1 MKTNQFSQKQILEC
15 AKRYS
20 ENRKKN
26 CNNSLL
32 HKEVEDFAKEYKKD
46 MSNWFFEIVSDT
58 ADALDFLEYH
68 KDKKM
73 LYERLREYTVGSLV
87 NNSVMVDRAN
97 ARGICLSYFNPET
110 KEISTGVSY
119 LNTTENYF
127 MPTIGVAEALK
138 DALANAEDKKPIKD
152 EYKSQYNHF
161 VMRSKAY
168 FLPEVY
174 SYSRGSN
181 PLDYFDK
188 NLDKRQKLIKADKS
202 IFLK

>member
-1 MKTNQFSQKQILEC
+1 MNQFSQKQILEC
-15 AKRYS
+15 AKQYS

-26 CNNSLL
+26 CNNALL
-32 HKEVEDFAKEYKKD
+32 HKEVEDFAKEQKKD

-68 KDKKM
+68 KDKKL

-110 KEISTGVSY
+110 KEVVTGVSY

-138 DALANAEDKKPIKD
+138 DALANA